1 MKGTELIKILDA
13 TRSKPVAT
21 RKLDETA
28 IILIGIVVSTPIAS
42 NTFILGNF
50 EPNMSSP
57 IKYKKNEASIK
68 PR

>member
-13 TRSKPVAT
+13 TRSKPVAM

-28 IILIGIVVSTPIAS
+28 IILIGIVVSTPIAR
-42 NTFILGNF
+42 NTFMLGNF

-57 IKYKKNEASIK
+57 SKYKKNEASIK

>member
-21 RKLDETA
+21 RKLDAIA
-28 IILIGIVVSTPIAS
+28 IILNGIVVSTPIAS
-42 NTFILGNF
+42 NTFMLGNF

-57 IKYKKNEASIK
+57 SKYKKNEANIK